1 MNYINPESLMPN
13 MRGCWCCISIHLR
26 TMVYRFVR
34 LEARQWRS
42 TTQASTKRSSRRGL
56 AQRRADAGGGGPPLP
71 VLPVVRRRLHHA
83 VRELH
88 FLRRPLP
95 PPSLLCSCLHACA
108 PKEKK
113 KKKSRRCS
121 NFIHII
127 KSRIT
132 KSLPILSLRSA
143 SSRRWS
149 WYDMRMMLVDT
160 TATAT
165 SPRQEPAP
173 PPPLLR
179 SMAIKAFRIP
189 TAATPASRRDQG
201 QLVLLPCGPLF

>member
-1 MNYINPESLMPN
+1 MHIIPSKYSTWVHLSRLQRIYSTWKISEDVYTWCHGGWIILTLNLWCQTCEAAGAVSPSIYGLWCIYLAQVVITVEIKCC
-13 MRGCWCCISIHLR
+13 CWNQLWHTQHS
-26 TMVYRFVR
+26 YRFVR

-121 NFIHII
+121 NFIH
-127 KSRIT
+127 
-132 KSLPILSLRSA
+132 
-143 SSRRWS
+143 
-149 WYDMRMMLVDT
+149 M
-160 TATAT
+160 
-165 SPRQEPAP
+165 
-173 PPPLLR
+173 
-179 SMAIKAFRIP
+179 
-189 TAATPASRRDQG
+189 
-201 QLVLLPCGPLF
+201 